1 MSHYDLSHKE
11 LERVC
16 DDGLFIEISQHVDDY
31 TSVGDGLDLS
41 GDTLENI
48 SQEKKTDI
56 ARKNAVLW
64 AWKRKNGSAA
74 TAIELVKVF
83 LKLKDRFVAELILK
97 YLSKETTSEEH
108 QMPCILV
115 PEKAKEC
122 YPNWAVLTE
131 SEQEAVKNRL
141 MDENRDVREAYTVF
155 VIQLINSF
163 KEREVDP
170 NDVQSLVHSFGAL
183 EGSQQLPAVFN
194 FVDTSISGVFSELTK
209 HCTWFNYELFQV
221 IVKYKGEEA
230 EKQYLK
236 TYEDDHLTP
245 YLNHSLFE
253 IPCTSSHD
261 QSQCNLL
268 LFKVSS
274 DLYITGKEVKAIQ
287 RNLAKLL
294 GLKNSALL
302 HFENYNDGCIE
313 LVFSLPTVI
322 FTESSPKSQ
331 MLTYTEWDES
341 RNCYRVNADIV
352 NVL

>member
-1 MSHYDLSHKE
+1 MSHYNLSHEE
-11 LERVC
+11 LEKEC
-16 DDGLFIEISQHVDDY
+16 GDGLFIEISQHVDDY
-31 TSVGDGLDLS
+31 TLVGYGLSLS
-41 GDTLENI
+41 GDTLKNI

-56 ARKNAVLW
+56 ERKNAVLW
-64 AWKRKNGSAA
+64 AWKRKHGSAA
-74 TAIELVKVF
+74 TVLELVKVF
-83 LKLKDRFVAELILK
+83 LKLEDHFVAELILK
-97 YLSKETTSEEH
+97 CLSQKTTLEEY
-108 QMPCILV
+108 QMPCNLA
-115 PEKAKEC
+115 PQKANKC
-122 YPNWAVLTE
+122 YPNWANLTE

-141 MDENRDVREAYTVF
+141 MDENRDVREAYTVL
-155 VIQLINSF
+155 VLQLINSF
-163 KEREVDP
+163 KERKVDP
-170 NDVQSLVHSFGAL
+170 NDIQSLVHSFGAL
-183 EGSQQLPAVFN
+183 EGIQQLPAVFN

-221 IVKYKGEEA
+221 IVKFKGKKA

-245 YLNHSLFE
+245 YLNRSIFE

-268 LFKVSS
+268 FFKVSG

-302 HFENYNDGCIE
+302 HFENYNDGCID

-322 FTESSPKSQ
+322 FNESSPNSQ
-331 MLTYTEWDES
+331 LLTSTKWDES
-341 RNCYRVNADIV
+341 LNCYRVNADIV